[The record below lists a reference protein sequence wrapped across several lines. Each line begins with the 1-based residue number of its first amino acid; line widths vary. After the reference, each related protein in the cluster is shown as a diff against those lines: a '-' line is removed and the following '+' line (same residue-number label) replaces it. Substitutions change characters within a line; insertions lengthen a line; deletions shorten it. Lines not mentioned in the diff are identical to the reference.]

1 MTSFTRCAVATLLLT
16 AAGCIVGVPTVTI
29 DGGVHALELDGEI
42 GLSNSASTGADTI
55 DLSSQLDLGDT
66 EYAPIGRV
74 GVDLGRF
81 DFQAWGFSSSTDGTG
96 TVSADFGNITAGS
109 SVESELDL
117 TLAQGRALFDVVD
130 LDFFEAGLGLAVQW
144 IDFNL
149 DVHET
154 VFGLDESVDVQQPV
168 PLLAG
173 RVGVDLGELSPIPV
187 SVELSAAGIWGSYG
201 DLDGAVVDVEL
212 LARAQFGLLGV
223 FAGWRQLQIDLEGK
237 SGDKT
242 FDGDLTTSGALLG
255 VTLRF

>member
-1 MTSFTRCAVATLLLT
+1 MDGSARCAFASLLLA
-16 AAGCIVGVPTVTI
+16 AAGCIGIPTVTI

-42 GLSNSASTGADTI
+42 GLSNSASTGFDTI

-81 DFQAWGFSSSTDGTG
+81 DFQAWGFTTSTDGSG
-96 TVSADFGNITAGS
+96 TVTADFGNITAGS
-109 SVESELDL
+109 AVESELDL

-144 IDFNL
+144 IDFDL
-149 DVHET
+149 DVHEQ
-154 VFGLDESVDVQQPV
+154 VFGLDESISVQQPV

-173 RVGVDLGELSPIPV
+173 RLGVDLGELSPVPV

-212 LARAQFGLLGV
+212 LARLQFDLLGFFV
-223 FAGWRQLQIDLEGK
+223 GWRQLQIDLEGE
-237 SGDKT
+237 SGDQA
-242 FDGDLTTSGALLG
+242 FDGDVTTSGAVLG
-255 VTLRF
+255 LTLRF